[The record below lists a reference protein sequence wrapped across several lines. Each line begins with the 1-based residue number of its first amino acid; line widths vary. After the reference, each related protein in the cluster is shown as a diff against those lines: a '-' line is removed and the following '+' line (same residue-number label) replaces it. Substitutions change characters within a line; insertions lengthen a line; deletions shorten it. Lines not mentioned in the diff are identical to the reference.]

1 MELEITFFGPSH
13 SVFELTCSLTGSKS
27 SSRSVSGTLHEAPSE
42 NLMTSSS
49 FTLSIFP
56 TQESI
61 TTSQNE
67 LLRGWTKT
75 SRLIVLFH
83 FNTVYPINSICRLF
97 IMTYFH
103 CFHIQFYHDY
113 NIQNC
118 WATICWQYISRIF
131 LLHFWTTIN
140 DINEILQKIY

>member
-83 FNTVYPINSICRLF
+83 FNTVYPINSICRLLWLTF
-97 IMTYFH
+97 IVFIFNSIMIT
-103 CFHIQFYHDY
+103 ISKIAEQQFVGS
-113 NIQNC
+113 
-118 WATICWQYISRIF
+118 ISRIF

>member
-1 MELEITFFGPSH
+1 MELKITFFGPSH
-13 SVFELTCSLTGSKS
+13 TVFELTCSLTGSKS

-83 FNTVYPINSICRLF
+83 FNTVCPINSICRLLWLTF
-97 IMTYFH
+97 IVFNSILSLWLQYPKLLSNNLLAVYLEFFYF
-103 CFHIQFYHDY
+103 
-113 NIQNC
+113 
-118 WATICWQYISRIF
+118 IF
-131 LLHFWTTIN
+131 ELP
-140 DINEILQKIY
+140 

>member
-1 MELEITFFGPSH
+1 MELEITFFGSPH

-67 LLRGWTKT
+67 LLRGWTKI
-75 SRLIVLFH
+75 SRLIVPFH
-83 FNTVYPINSICRLF
+83 FNTVCPINSICRLLWLTF
-97 IMTYFH
+97 IVFNSIRSLWLQYPKLLSNNLLAVYLEFFYF
-103 CFHIQFYHDY
+103 
-113 NIQNC
+113 
-118 WATICWQYISRIF
+118 IF
-131 LLHFWTTIN
+131 ELP
-140 DINEILQKIY
+140 

>member
-83 FNTVYPINSICRLF
+83 FNTVYPINSICRLLWLTF
-97 IMTYFH
+97 IVFNS
-103 CFHIQFYHDY
+103 ILSL
-113 NIQNC
+113 
-118 WATICWQYISRIF
+118 WLQYPKLLGSISRIF

>member
-83 FNTVYPINSICRLF
+83 FNTVYPINSICRLLWLTF
-97 IMTYFH
+97 IVFNSILSLWLQYPKLLSNNLLAVYLEFFYF
-103 CFHIQFYHDY
+103 
-113 NIQNC
+113 
-118 WATICWQYISRIF
+118 IF
-131 LLHFWTTIN
+131 ELP
-140 DINEILQKIY
+140 

>member
-83 FNTVYPINSICRLF
+83 FNTVCPINSICRLLWLTF
-97 IMTYFH
+97 IVFNSILSLWLQYPKFLSNNLLAVYLEFFYF
-103 CFHIQFYHDY
+103 
-113 NIQNC
+113 
-118 WATICWQYISRIF
+118 IF
-131 LLHFWTTIN
+131 ELP
-140 DINEILQKIY
+140 

>member
-75 SRLIVLFH
+75 LRLIVLFH
-83 FNTVYPINSICRLF
+83 FNTVCPINSICRLLWLTF
-97 IMTYFH
+97 IVFNSILSLWLQYPKLLSNNLLAVYLEFFYF
-103 CFHIQFYHDY
+103 
-113 NIQNC
+113 
-118 WATICWQYISRIF
+118 IF
-131 LLHFWTTIN
+131 ELP
-140 DINEILQKIY
+140 

>member
-1 MELEITFFGPSH
+1 MELEITFFGSSH

-83 FNTVYPINSICRLF
+83 FNTVCPINSICRLLWLTF
-97 IMTYFH
+97 IVFNSILSLWLQYPKLLSNNLLAVYLEFFYF
-103 CFHIQFYHDY
+103 
-113 NIQNC
+113 
-118 WATICWQYISRIF
+118 IF
-131 LLHFWTTIN
+131 ELP
-140 DINEILQKIY
+140 

>member
-1 MELEITFFGPSH
+1 MELEITFFGPPH

-83 FNTVYPINSICRLF
+83 FNTVCPINSICRLLWLTF
-97 IMTYFH
+97 IVFNSILSLWLQYPKLLSNNLLAVYLEFFYF
-103 CFHIQFYHDY
+103 
-113 NIQNC
+113 
-118 WATICWQYISRIF
+118 IF
-131 LLHFWTTIN
+131 ELP
-140 DINEILQKIY
+140 

>member
-83 FNTVYPINSICRLF
+83 FNTVCPINSICRLLWLTF
-97 IMTYFH
+97 IVFNSILSSWLQYPKLLSNNLLAVYLEIFYF
-103 CFHIQFYHDY
+103 
-113 NIQNC
+113 
-118 WATICWQYISRIF
+118 IF
-131 LLHFWTTIN
+131 ELP
-140 DINEILQKIY
+140 

>member
-83 FNTVYPINSICRLF
+83 FNTVCPINSICRLLWLTVIVFNSILSLWLQYPKLLSNNLLAVYLEFFYF
-97 IMTYFH
+97 IFE
-103 CFHIQFYHDY
+103 
-113 NIQNC
+113 
-118 WATICWQYISRIF
+118 
-131 LLHFWTTIN
+131 LP
-140 DINEILQKIY
+140 

>member
-83 FNTVYPINSICRLF
+83 FNTVCPINSICCLLWLTF
-97 IMTYFH
+97 IVFNSILSLWLQYPKLLSNNLLAVYLEFFYF
-103 CFHIQFYHDY
+103 
-113 NIQNC
+113 
-118 WATICWQYISRIF
+118 IF
-131 LLHFWTTIN
+131 ELP
-140 DINEILQKIY
+140 

>member
-67 LLRGWTKT
+67 LLRGWTMT
-75 SRLIVLFH
+75 SRLVVLFH
-83 FNTVYPINSICRLF
+83 FNTVCPINSICRLLWLTF
-97 IMTYFH
+97 IVFNSILSLWLQYPKLLSNNLLAVYLEFFYF
-103 CFHIQFYHDY
+103 
-113 NIQNC
+113 
-118 WATICWQYISRIF
+118 IF
-131 LLHFWTTIN
+131 ELP
-140 DINEILQKIY
+140 

>member
-83 FNTVYPINSICRLF
+83 FNTVCPINSICRLLWLTF
-97 IMTYFH
+97 IVFNSIRSLWLQYPKLLSNNLLAVYLEFFYF
-103 CFHIQFYHDY
+103 
-113 NIQNC
+113 
-118 WATICWQYISRIF
+118 IF
-131 LLHFWTTIN
+131 ELP
-140 DINEILQKIY
+140 

>member
-67 LLRGWTKT
+67 LLRGWTMT

-83 FNTVYPINSICRLF
+83 FNTVCPINSICRLLWLTF
-97 IMTYFH
+97 IVFNSILSLWLQYPKLLSNNLLAVYLEFFYF
-103 CFHIQFYHDY
+103 
-113 NIQNC
+113 
-118 WATICWQYISRIF
+118 IF
-131 LLHFWTTIN
+131 
-140 DINEILQKIY
+140 EQP

>member
-83 FNTVYPINSICRLF
+83 FNTVCPINSICRLLWLTF
-97 IMTYFH
+97 IVFIFNSIMITISKIAEQQFVGSIYLELFYF
-103 CFHIQFYHDY
+103 
-113 NIQNC
+113 
-118 WATICWQYISRIF
+118 IF
-131 LLHFWTTIN
+131 ELT
-140 DINEILQKIY
+140 

>member
-13 SVFELTCSLTGSKS
+13 SVFELTCSLIGSKS

-83 FNTVYPINSICRLF
+83 FNTVCPINSICRLLWLTF
-97 IMTYFH
+97 IVFNSILSLWLQYPKLLSNNLLAVYLEFFYF
-103 CFHIQFYHDY
+103 
-113 NIQNC
+113 
-118 WATICWQYISRIF
+118 IF
-131 LLHFWTTIN
+131 ELP
-140 DINEILQKIY
+140 

>member
-83 FNTVYPINSICRLF
+83 FNTVCPINSICRLLWLTF
-97 IMTYFH
+97 IVFNSILSLWLQYPKLLSNNLLAVYLKIFYF
-103 CFHIQFYHDY
+103 
-113 NIQNC
+113 
-118 WATICWQYISRIF
+118 IF
-131 LLHFWTTIN
+131 ELP
-140 DINEILQKIY
+140 

>member
-83 FNTVYPINSICRLF
+83 FNTVYPINSICRLLWLTF
-97 IMTYFH
+97 IVFNSILSLWLQYPKLLSHNLLAVYLEFFYF
-103 CFHIQFYHDY
+103 
-113 NIQNC
+113 
-118 WATICWQYISRIF
+118 IF
-131 LLHFWTTIN
+131 ELP
-140 DINEILQKIY
+140 

>member
-83 FNTVYPINSICRLF
+83 FNTVCPINSICRLLWLTF
-97 IMTYFH
+97 IVFNSILSLWLQYPKLLSNNLLAVYLEFFYF
-103 CFHIQFYHDY
+103 
-113 NIQNC
+113 
-118 WATICWQYISRIF
+118 IF
-131 LLHFWTTIN
+131 ELP
-140 DINEILQKIY
+140 

>member
-1 MELEITFFGPSH
+1 MELEITFFGSPH

-83 FNTVYPINSICRLF
+83 FNTVCPINSICRLLWLTF
-97 IMTYFH
+97 IVFNSILSLWLQYPKLLSNNLLAVYLEFFYF
-103 CFHIQFYHDY
+103 
-113 NIQNC
+113 
-118 WATICWQYISRIF
+118 IF
-131 LLHFWTTIN
+131 ELP
-140 DINEILQKIY
+140 

>member
-83 FNTVYPINSICRLF
+83 FNTVYPINSICRLLWLTF
-97 IMTYFH
+97 IVFNSILSLWLQYPKLLSNNLLAVYLEFFYF
-103 CFHIQFYHDY
+103 
-113 NIQNC
+113 
-118 WATICWQYISRIF
+118 IF
-131 LLHFWTTIN
+131 
-140 DINEILQKIY
+140 EQQ

>member
-83 FNTVYPINSICRLF
+83 FNTVCPINSICRLLWLTF
-97 IMTYFH
+97 IAFNSILSLWLQYPKLLSNNLLAVYLEFFYF
-103 CFHIQFYHDY
+103 
-113 NIQNC
+113 
-118 WATICWQYISRIF
+118 IF
-131 LLHFWTTIN
+131 ELP
-140 DINEILQKIY
+140 

>member
-83 FNTVYPINSICRLF
+83 FNTVYPINSICRLLWLTF
-97 IMTYFH
+97 IVFNSILSLWLQYPKLLSNNLLAAYLEFFYF
-103 CFHIQFYHDY
+103 
-113 NIQNC
+113 
-118 WATICWQYISRIF
+118 IF
-131 LLHFWTTIN
+131 ELP
-140 DINEILQKIY
+140 

>member
-83 FNTVYPINSICRLF
+83 FNTVCPINSICRLLWLTF
-97 IMTYFH
+97 IVFNSILSLWLQYPKLLSNNLLAVNLEFFYF
-103 CFHIQFYHDY
+103 
-113 NIQNC
+113 
-118 WATICWQYISRIF
+118 IF
-131 LLHFWTTIN
+131 ELP
-140 DINEILQKIY
+140 

>member
-67 LLRGWTKT
+67 LLRGWTMT

-83 FNTVYPINSICRLF
+83 FNTVCPINSICRLLWLTF
-97 IMTYFH
+97 IVFNSILSLWLQYPKLLSNNLLAVYLEFFYF
-103 CFHIQFYHDY
+103 
-113 NIQNC
+113 
-118 WATICWQYISRIF
+118 IF
-131 LLHFWTTIN
+131 ELP
-140 DINEILQKIY
+140 

>member
-83 FNTVYPINSICRLF
+83 FNTVCPINSICRLLWLTF
-97 IMTYFH
+97 IVFNSILSLWLQYPKLLSNNLLAVNLECFYF
-103 CFHIQFYHDY
+103 
-113 NIQNC
+113 
-118 WATICWQYISRIF
+118 IF
-131 LLHFWTTIN
+131 ELP
-140 DINEILQKIY
+140 

>member
-83 FNTVYPINSICRLF
+83 FNTVCPINSICRLLWLTF
-97 IMTYFH
+97 IVFNSILSSWLQYPKLLSNNLLAVYLEFFYF
-103 CFHIQFYHDY
+103 
-113 NIQNC
+113 
-118 WATICWQYISRIF
+118 IF
-131 LLHFWTTIN
+131 ELP
-140 DINEILQKIY
+140 

>member
-67 LLRGWTKT
+67 LLRGWTKI
-75 SRLIVLFH
+75 SRLIVPFH
-83 FNTVYPINSICRLF
+83 FNTVCPINSICRLLWLTF
-97 IMTYFH
+97 IVFNSILSLWLQYPKLLSNNLLAVYLEFFYF
-103 CFHIQFYHDY
+103 
-113 NIQNC
+113 
-118 WATICWQYISRIF
+118 IF
-131 LLHFWTTIN
+131 ELP
-140 DINEILQKIY
+140 

>member
-83 FNTVYPINSICRLF
+83 FNTVCPINSICRLLWLTF
-97 IMTYFH
+97 IVFNSILSLWLQYPKLLSNNLLAVYLEFFYF
-103 CFHIQFYHDY
+103 
-113 NIQNC
+113 
-118 WATICWQYISRIF
+118 IF
-131 LLHFWTTIN
+131 ELS
-140 DINEILQKIY
+140 

>member
-83 FNTVYPINSICRLF
+83 FNTVCPINSICRLLWLTLIFFNSILSLWLQYPKLLSNNLLAVYLEFFYF
-97 IMTYFH
+97 IFE
-103 CFHIQFYHDY
+103 
-113 NIQNC
+113 
-118 WATICWQYISRIF
+118 
-131 LLHFWTTIN
+131 LP
-140 DINEILQKIY
+140 

>member
-1 MELEITFFGPSH
+1 MELEITFFGPPH

-75 SRLIVLFH
+75 LRLIALFH
-83 FNTVYPINSICRLF
+83 FNTVYPINSICRLLWLTF
-97 IMTYFH
+97 IVFNSILSLWLQYPKLLSNNLLAVYLEFFYF
-103 CFHIQFYHDY
+103 
-113 NIQNC
+113 
-118 WATICWQYISRIF
+118 IF
-131 LLHFWTTIN
+131 ELP
-140 DINEILQKIY
+140 

>member
-83 FNTVYPINSICRLF
+83 FNTVCPINSICRLLWLTF
-97 IMTYFH
+97 IVFNSILSLWLQYPKLLSNNLLAVYLEFFYF
-103 CFHIQFYHDY
+103 
-113 NIQNC
+113 
-118 WATICWQYISRIF
+118 IF
-131 LLHFWTTIN
+131 
-140 DINEILQKIY
+140 EQP

>member
-83 FNTVYPINSICRLF
+83 FNTVYPINSICSLLWLTF
-97 IMTYFH
+97 IVFNSILSLWLQYPKLLSNNLLAVYLEFFYF
-103 CFHIQFYHDY
+103 
-113 NIQNC
+113 
-118 WATICWQYISRIF
+118 IF
-131 LLHFWTTIN
+131 ELP
-140 DINEILQKIY
+140 

>member
-83 FNTVYPINSICRLF
+83 FNTVCPINSICRLLWLTF
-97 IMTYFH
+97 IVFNSILSLWLQYPKLLSNNLLAVYLKFFYF
-103 CFHIQFYHDY
+103 
-113 NIQNC
+113 
-118 WATICWQYISRIF
+118 IF
-131 LLHFWTTIN
+131 ELP
-140 DINEILQKIY
+140 

>member
-83 FNTVYPINSICRLF
+83 FNTVCPINSICRLLWLTF
-97 IMTYFH
+97 IVFNSILSLWLQYPKLLSNNVLAVYLEFFYF
-103 CFHIQFYHDY
+103 
-113 NIQNC
+113 
-118 WATICWQYISRIF
+118 IF
-131 LLHFWTTIN
+131 ELP
-140 DINEILQKIY
+140 

>member
-83 FNTVYPINSICRLF
+83 FNTVCPINSICRLLWLTF
-97 IMTYFH
+97 IVFNSILSLWLQYPKLLSNNLFAVYLEFFYF
-103 CFHIQFYHDY
+103 
-113 NIQNC
+113 
-118 WATICWQYISRIF
+118 IF
-131 LLHFWTTIN
+131 ELP
-140 DINEILQKIY
+140 

>member
-75 SRLIVLFH
+75 LRLIVLFH
-83 FNTVYPINSICRLF
+83 FNTVGPINSICRLLWLTF
-97 IMTYFH
+97 IVFNSILSLWLQYPKLLSNNLLAVYLEFFYF
-103 CFHIQFYHDY
+103 
-113 NIQNC
+113 
-118 WATICWQYISRIF
+118 IF
-131 LLHFWTTIN
+131 ELP
-140 DINEILQKIY
+140 